1 MRARLKAALNAMLA
15 PMDLRIVARD
25 WGPRGF
31 RTAFQLA
38 RRSGINPDLVFDIGA
53 AEGTWTRDVITIFPA
68 ARYVLIDPLPQNS
81 AALKEAAKKAPNIHY
96 VNAAIGAESGSLDL
110 YTHGDQSSFLRS
122 ADFSGRAIRVAVRTC
137 DDVLAD
143 VPNLPAEPSILVKID
158 VQGHEV
164 EVLKGAHRT
173 LDHTEIL
180 LVEVSTQRIY
190 ENSPLAH
197 EVVSYLGERGFCI
210 FDVASYVQRPLDRK
224 LCQMDLVF
232 VRTNSALMSR
242 VGWK

>member
-15 PMDLRIVARD
+15 PMHLRIVNRD

-31 RTAFQLA
+31 QTAFELA
-38 RRSGINPDLVFDIGA
+38 RRSGISPDLVLDIGA
-53 AEGTWTRDVITIFPA
+53 AEGTWTRDVMTIFPA
-68 ARYVLIDPLPQNS
+68 ARYLLIDPLPENS
-81 AALKEAAKKAPNIHY
+81 AALEEAANKASNIQY
-96 VNAAIGAESGSLDL
+96 VNAAIGAKSESLDL
-110 YTHGDQSSFLRS
+110 YMHGDQSSFLRS
-122 ADFSGRAIRVAVRTC
+122 EDFSGRAIRVGVRTC

-143 VPNLPAEPSILVKID
+143 VSNLPLHPSILMKID
-158 VQGHEV
+158 VQGYEV
-164 EVLKGAHRT
+164 QVLKGAQKT
-173 LDHTEIL
+173 LASCEIV
-180 LVEVSTQRIY
+180 LVEVSTQRVY

-232 VRTNSALMSR
+232 VHTNSALMR
-242 VGWK
+242 HVGWR